1 MNRIMFGFSAAV
13 LVVTNMTTCV
23 FAEGSEHGEGGILP
37 PFCTDLALWTA
48 ITFFLVLIILYKFA
62 WGPIMEGLAKR
73 EQYVLDQRSDAEKAN
88 ADALA
93 LLNDYKQQLANAK
106 SEIQQMRADAQ
117 AAAEKASTLLLN
129 KTKSDIE
136 AEKKAA
142 TQEIANAKV
151 QAQKELASTSAELA
165 VELAGKILQ
174 QNLDPSS
181 HQKLINQAVAKL
193 GK

>member
-1 MNRIMFGFSAAV
+1 MNKKLFTFSAAV
-13 LVVTNMTTCV
+13 LGVMSMTSCV
-23 FAEGSEHGEGGILP
+23 FAEGSEEGGMLP
-37 PFCTDLALWTA
+37 SFCGDLALWTA
-48 ITFFLVLIILYKFA
+48 VTFLLVLFVLGKFA
-62 WGPIMEGLAKR
+62 WKPIMEGLDKR
-73 EQYVLDQRSDAEKAN
+73 EKYVEDQRSDAEKAN
-88 ADALA
+88 ADARA
-93 LLNDYKQQLANAK
+93 LLEDYKKQLASAK

-151 QAQKELASTSAELA
+151 QAQKELAIASASLA
-165 VELAGKILQ
+165 VELAGTILQ
-174 QNLDPSS
+174 QKLDPKA
-181 HQKLINQAVAKL
+181 HQQLINKAVANF